1 MHTQNLKIDL
11 GSQLETWFRISPAQ
25 EQLLW
30 PPTLNSNYPSL
41 LWKESKGFHPICWNY
56 FPSASLEHLSFPFS
70 AAEASTLLPAVKVA
84 RLALVLF
91 KPHPSRQPQ
100 WYLQPTNRRENASC
114 QIHSCWGHGK
124 GQLSRSIL
132 VHIMGSPTFCSFA
145 LWFWSNLGRM
155 PLPIVFSC
163 WCPWDHHMSSLP
175 TWFSSA
181 SHKLAGRA
189 PEAPVMVRGPGFI
202 PSPSP

>member
-41 LWKESKGFHPICWNY
+41 LWKESKGFHRICWNY

-91 KPHPSRQPQ
+91 KPHPSRQPR

-132 VHIMGSPTFCSFA
+132 IPAGTYYGFSHILFICSLVLIKPWTHA
-145 LWFWSNLGRM
+145 AAHRVLLLM
-155 PLPIVFSC
+155 PLGSSHVLSTNMVFLCITQVS
-163 WCPWDHHMSSLP
+163 
-175 TWFSSA
+175 
-181 SHKLAGRA
+181 R
-189 PEAPVMVRGPGFI
+189 
-202 PSPSP
+202 